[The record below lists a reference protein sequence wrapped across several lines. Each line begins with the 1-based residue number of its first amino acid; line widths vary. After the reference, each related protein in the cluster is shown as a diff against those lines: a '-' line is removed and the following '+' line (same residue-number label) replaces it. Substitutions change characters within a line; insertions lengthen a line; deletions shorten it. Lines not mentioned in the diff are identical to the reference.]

1 MKISK
6 EHTFL
11 NMVNIQNCIR
21 SLKNFK
27 ITAIVDISVSMRL
40 AVMPQTGFR
49 KKRTH

>member
-6 EHTFL
+6 EYTFL

-27 ITAIVDISVSMRL
+27 IAAIVVTCL
-40 AVMPQTGFR
+40 NATYGYAANWL
-49 KKRTH
+49 